1 MPEETNDGYS
11 CRLHKIYTATLL
23 CYWNIP
29 GNIVLFK
36 TIPRVYIAKGSVVE
50 GGVDIHIT
58 MAIVPSSYLQDGMTA
73 IGRSYGPAGIQ
84 PTLSAIRRSCL
95 FGQ

>member
-1 MPEETNDGYS
+1 MSEETNDGYS

-23 CYWNIP
+23 CYW
-29 GNIVLFK
+29 IVLFK

-73 IGRSYGPAGIQ
+73 MGRSYGPAGIQ
-84 PTLSAIRRSCL
+84 PMPSAIRRSCL